1 MFGTSPGDATSYIN
15 IINQSKKPFLT
26 VLGNHDEWV
35 YENTNISINTA
46 VSNYINLTND
56 KLCYEPRGY
65 GYKDFDTYK
74 IRLIILNSFDYPDIK
89 DINDKYIYYC
99 SYCMYLENQISWLI
113 STLTSTPND
122 YTVIIASHYVEPCI
136 IDETKIAVHK
146 ETKHR
151 SDSGAN
157 AGGLGIMSDTIIS
170 DIIDA
175 YKNKTILSKNY
186 TYNNAKYNIINGITN
201 DININAD
208 FSSSSGK
215 FACYICGHVHN
226 QQIGVISNHTDQV
239 VYFNDSSR
247 NIENDSWTTA
257 YSIIPKTKSGKSQ
270 NLMTVLCVDT
280 DNKNLNFIRIGA
292 YLSIYMEDYSFLNY
306 KYSENL

>member
-26 VLGNHDEWV
+26 VLGNHDERV
-35 YENTNISINTA
+35 YENTNISITTA

-122 YTVIIASHYVEPCI
+122 YTVIIASHYVEPCVV
-136 IDETKIAVHK
+136 DETKIAVHK

-157 AGGLGIMSDTIIS
+157 AGGLGIMSDTII
-170 DIIDA
+170 
-175 YKNKTILSKNY
+175 
-186 TYNNAKYNIINGITN
+186 
-201 DININAD
+201 
-208 FSSSSGK
+208 
-215 FACYICGHVHN
+215 
-226 QQIGVISNHTDQV
+226 
-239 VYFNDSSR
+239 
-247 NIENDSWTTA
+247 
-257 YSIIPKTKSGKSQ
+257 
-270 NLMTVLCVDT
+270 
-280 DNKNLNFIRIGA
+280 
-292 YLSIYMEDYSFLNY
+292 
-306 KYSENL
+306 